1 MESQYIAVSK
11 NIPGGLLQ
19 LQLRWLQYAAS
30 SDYTL
35 FIDNITINGSD
46 DSSELCST
54 NIHIDFS
61 SNKNASG

>member
-11 NIPGGLLQ
+11 NVPGDLLQ

-35 FIDNITINGSD
+35 FIYNITINGSG
-46 DSSELCST
+46 DSSKPCSS
-54 NIHIDFS
+54 NIHVDF
-61 SNKNASG
+61 NLNENASG